1 MKSTKLIGTFI
12 LLLGL
17 MVGVAPALGRIAKRA
32 VLQGGGGLSQS
43 PQTAPVIRTDKE
55 GYLAGEVTAISGEG
69 FSPFER
75 VMLRVSHIDGTVE
88 AEMGHDAWFV
98 DADANGAFRASW
110 SVNIHDTAGANLKL
124 EAAGSSGL
132 SAQAAFARTG
142 RLALDRSSGAGSKVR
157 TLLVGGHARGQC
169 AAISTSPK

>member
-1 MKSTKLIGTFI
+1 MRRTEINGAVQEDSELELESGVFETPKLYPSREALAAGRSLCSGFRPKSVKLTRRTVSSARSSRDDTTCPKEVKLKSTKLVGTFI

-32 VLQGGGGLSQS
+32 VLQRGGGLSES

-75 VMLRVSHIDGTVE
+75 VMLRVAHIDGTVE
-88 AEMGHDAWFV
+88 AGVGLDAWV
-98 DADANGAFRASW
+98 
-110 SVNIHDTAGANLKL
+110 
-124 EAAGSSGL
+124 
-132 SAQAAFARTG
+132 
-142 RLALDRSSGAGSKVR
+142 
-157 TLLVGGHARGQC
+157 
-169 AAISTSPK
+169 